1 MGLSCNPSRWSTTVP
16 NIRDA
21 RFLILAAN
29 GFEQSELMTPRDE
42 LRKAGAKVDVATP
55 DGKKIRGWKMTDW
68 GDTVDGDLKIADA
81 KPADYD
87 MLVLPGGQINPD
99 LLRINP
105 DAMKIV
111 RSFVESGKPIAA
123 ICHGP
128 WLLVEADALRGK
140 TATSYKSIKTDV
152 KNAGANWVDQE
163 VVFDGG
169 IITSRNPDDLK
180 AFVGKIKEVVES
192 GQSAQRR
199 VA

>member
-1 MGLSCNPSRWSTTVP
+1 MP

-21 RFLILAAN
+21 RFLILATN
-29 GFEQSELMTPRDE
+29 GFEQSELMVPRDE

-55 DGKKIRGWKMTDW
+55 DGQKIRGWNMKDW
-68 GDTVDGDLKIADA
+68 GETVEADLKIADA
-81 KPADYD
+81 KPADYQ
-87 MLVLPGGQINPD
+87 MLILPGGQINPD

-111 RSFVESGKPIAA
+111 RAFVESGKPIAA

-140 TATSYKSIKTDV
+140 TVTSYKSIKTDV
-152 KNAGANWVDQE
+152 KNAGANWVDQD
-163 VVFDGG
+163 VVFDKG

-180 AFVGKIKEVVES
+180 AFVAKIKEVIES